1 MKIGIIGTGMLG
13 EAVALNLLN
22 LGFDVSV
29 YNRTK
34 EKAAEV
40 EKNGATVMDSPK
52 AVADNSELI
61 IIIVK
66 DASAV
71 KEVSFGKNGIIESK
85 NKKLIVAD
93 MSTIEPSES
102 REIADKFEQKQIQKL
117 EIPVMGGPNVAITG
131 KLVMMAS
138 GPKNSFEQCKTIF
151 EKIANKVFFLG
162 TQGTANS
169 IKLAMNLQI
178 TMLADMSTIEPSES
192 REIADKFEQK
202 QIQKLEIPVM
212 GGPNVAITGK
222 LVMMASG
229 PKNSFE
235 QCKTIFEK
243 IANKVFFLG
252 TQGTANS
259 IKLAMNLQI
268 TMLALSL
275 SEGITL
281 VEKSEVDPKIFLEV
295 LNSTYFK
302 TGMSENKAFKMI
314 DGDYDATFTL
324 SNLKKDI
331 STMIST
337 SKKLGIELPMIMKA
351 EKIYENAIKEGLGN
365 NDYTGIIEYIKKI
378 NKA

>member
-1 MKIGIIGTGMLG
+1 MKIGIIGIGMLG

-34 EKAAEV
+34 EKTAQV
-40 EKNGATVMDSPK
+40 EKNGATVMNSPK
-52 AVADNSELI
+52 AVADDSELI

-71 KEVSFGKNGIIESK
+71 KEVSFGKNGITESE
-85 NKKLIVAD
+85 NKKLIV
-93 MSTIEPSES
+93 
-102 REIADKFEQKQIQKL
+102 
-117 EIPVMGGPNVAITG
+117 
-131 KLVMMAS
+131 
-138 GPKNSFEQCKTIF
+138 
-151 EKIANKVFFLG
+151 
-162 TQGTANS
+162 
-169 IKLAMNLQI
+169 
-178 TMLADMSTIEPSES
+178 ADMSTIEPSES

-351 EKIYENAIKEGLGN
+351 EKIYENAIKAGLGN

>member
-1 MKIGIIGTGMLG
+1 MKIGIIGIGMLG
-13 EAVALNLLN
+13 EAVTLNLLN

-34 EKAAEV
+34 EKVAKV
-40 EKNGATVMDSPK
+40 EKNGAIVMNSPK
-52 AVADNSELI
+52 EVADNSELI

-71 KEVSFGKNGIIESK
+71 KEVSFGKNGIIESE

-93 MSTIEPSES
+93 MSTIEPTES

-117 EIPVMGGPNVAITG
+117 EIPVMGGPTVAITG
-131 KLVMMAS
+131 KLVIMAS
-138 GPKNSFEQCKTIF
+138 GPKNT
-151 EKIANKVFFLG
+151 
-162 TQGTANS
+162 
-169 IKLAMNLQI
+169 
-178 TMLADMSTIEPSES
+178 
-192 REIADKFEQK
+192 
-202 QIQKLEIPVM
+202 
-212 GGPNVAITGK
+212 
-222 LVMMASG
+222 
-229 PKNSFE
+229 FE

-281 VEKSEVDPKIFLEV
+281 VEKSKVDPKIFLEV

-302 TGMSENKAFKMI
+302 TGMSENKAIKMI
-314 DGDYDATFTL
+314 NGDYDATFTL

-331 STMIST
+331 STMITT